1 MQAKIDEISNIT
13 GYAISVGYYNS
24 TLDFGIGSG
33 AVAPNSTVNA
43 TGSDTFLFGSGT
55 KPYTAAAIMR
65 LVD

>member
-1 MQAKIDEISNIT
+1 MIDSISNTT

-33 AVAPNSTVNA
+33 PVGPHSKVNA
-43 TGSDTFLFGSGT
+43 TGKDTFLLGSGT